1 MDRVQAQIGT
11 LDIAVIAAY
20 LAIVLLIG
28 IWVARRTSTGE
39 DLFLAGRS
47 LAWGAIGLSL
57 FASNISTTT
66 LMGLTGAAYSS
77 GIATSAFEWMAGI
90 PLLLLA
96 FIFAPLFLKARI
108 TTTPEWLDL
117 RYSRPVRLYFSG
129 LTILFTVIVDTAG
142 GLYAGGVVMTTFF
155 PEVPLWLACGVIGLF
170 AGGYA
175 AAGGLKAVV
184 YTDVLQAV
192 VLIAGCGITALIL
205 FGELDYSWARVT
217 EALPEGHLSMV
228 RPIGD
233 PDLPWTGLVAGI
245 WLLGFW
251 YWVTN
256 QYIVQRA
263 LGARSVPD
271 AQRGALLGGL
281 LKILPLFLMVLPG
294 AMAAP
299 LLPDI
304 PEPDQVF
311 PVMITTVLPVGLT
324 GLVLA
329 GLIAAIMSTVDSTLN
344 AASAL
349 IINDFA
355 TPSEQRLAP
364 RKARRWGTL
373 CTLTLM
379 VVAVIWAP
387 LIQFAGGIWD
397 YLQQAFSII
406 VPPVVALFVYGALS
420 RRPTGR
426 AALRTLLSMHALGVA
441 LFVLAQLGVW
451 PLHFTE
457 TVTVVTILSFVVLHL
472 LSRPGG
478 PAPDPS
484 LIWTPADALAGRADD
499 ATPAIWD
506 VRLWGAILAAAMGA
520 VLIWFW

>member
-1 MDRVQAQIGT
+1 M
-11 LDIAVIAAY
+11 
-20 LAIVLLIG
+20 
-28 IWVARRTSTGE
+28 
-39 DLFLAGRS
+39 
-47 LAWGAIGLSL
+47 
-57 FASNISTTT
+57 
-66 LMGLTGAAYSS
+66 
-77 GIATSAFEWMAGI
+77 
-90 PLLLLA
+90 
-96 FIFAPLFLKARI
+96 
-108 TTTPEWLDL
+108 
-117 RYSRPVRLYFSG
+117 
-129 LTILFTVIVDTAG
+129 
-142 GLYAGGVVMTTFF
+142 
-155 PEVPLWLACGVIGLF
+155 
-170 AGGYA
+170 
-175 AAGGLKAVV
+175 V

-192 VLIAGCGITALIL
+192 VLIAGCGVTALIL
-205 FGELDYSWARVT
+205 FGELDYSWSRVT

-233 PDLPWTGLVAGI
+233 EDLPWTGLVAGI

-256 QYIVQRA
+256 QYIVQRV
-263 LGARSVPD
+263 LGARSTPD

-311 PVMITTVLPVGLT
+311 PVMITTVLPAGLT

-349 IINDFA
+349 IVNDFA
-355 TPSEQRLAP
+355 TPPERKLEA

-379 VVAVIWAP
+379 VIAVIWAP

-406 VPPVVALFVYGALS
+406 VPPVVALFVYGAFS
-420 RRPTGR
+420 RRPTGP
-426 AALRTLLSMHALGVA
+426 AALTTLLTMHGLGLVLFALSQ
-441 LFVLAQLGVW
+441 FGVW

-457 TVTVVTILSFVVLHL
+457 TVTVMTLLSFAVLHV
-472 LSRPGG
+472 LSRPG
-478 PAPDPS
+478 AEPDPA
-484 LIWTPADALAGRADD
+484 LIWRPSDALAGRADD
-499 ATPAIWD
+499 ATSALWD
-506 VRLWGAILAAAMGA
+506 VRVWGVALALAMLA
-520 VLIWFW
+520 VLVWFW